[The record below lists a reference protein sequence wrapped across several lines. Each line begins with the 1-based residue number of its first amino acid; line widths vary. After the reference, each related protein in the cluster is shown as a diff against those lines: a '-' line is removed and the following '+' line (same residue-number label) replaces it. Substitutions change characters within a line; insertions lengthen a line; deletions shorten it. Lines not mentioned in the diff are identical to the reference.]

1 MYKTTLRKYLEQK
14 RLDIYAEIDEVRDNF
29 MNGEISVEEFQELNS
44 KLNSKLD
51 IVLDVIQICAERK
64 HY

>member
-1 MYKTTLRKYLEQK
+1 MYKTSLRKYLEQK
-14 RLDIYAEIDEVRDNF
+14 RLDIYAEIDKVRDTF

-44 KLNSKLD
+44 KLKSKLD
-51 IVLDVIQICAERK
+51 IVLDVIQICTERK